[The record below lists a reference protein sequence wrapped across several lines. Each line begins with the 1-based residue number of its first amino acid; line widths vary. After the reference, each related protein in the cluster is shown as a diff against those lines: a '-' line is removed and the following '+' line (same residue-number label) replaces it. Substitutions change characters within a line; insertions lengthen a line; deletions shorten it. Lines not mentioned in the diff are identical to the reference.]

1 LKIKQ
6 QNGWR
11 CTLVVRRE
19 KKKQKQ
25 ITNCDDSTTILL
37 HVPHHVEGET
47 IAYPVRRRMSRFGHR
62 VASHVSPEWRG
73 LHPLAGSFGIH
84 ANIFFNKKFEKKT
97 WKISKH
103 SHEPVNYTKYQC
115 ENTKIT
121 PKTKLIF
128 FVFYKIKNVFSM
140 YMDRKKNH
148 KHPCPAA

>member
-1 LKIKQ
+1 MKIKQ

-62 VASHVSPEWRG
+62 VASHEWRG

-103 SHEPVNYTKYQC
+103 SLLITQNTNVK
-115 ENTKIT
+115 NTKIT